1 MDTPIC
7 DFVEKYI
14 QAGTA
19 RLHMPGHKGVQQGG
33 CGCEPFD
40 ITEIAGADSLYEAAG
55 IIARSE
61 ANAGKIFGSGATY
74 YSTEGSSQ
82 VIKAMLY
89 LVSAGVENPVV
100 LAARNVHK
108 AFVQGCA
115 LCDIAVEWVYP
126 DSADSICS
134 CPVCAEK
141 LRRKLAAMTKR
152 PVAVYITSPDYL
164 GNMAEV
170 AALAAVCRDF
180 DVPLLVDNAHGAYL
194 KFLPDS
200 LHPLDLG
207 ADMCCDSAHKTLPVL
222 TGGAY
227 LHIAKPYADKF
238 AGRAKQALSL
248 FGSTSPSYLILQSLD
263 RCNQYVTDGYRE
275 QLAACIVK
283 VAVLKRRL
291 ASAGYDILDSD
302 PLKLTLHNLNGVQAA
317 ALLRQ
322 GGLEC
327 EYADRNYLV
336 LMFTPENA
344 VQDYDKV
351 AEILLRAR
359 LPIVPAE
366 AIHLPQAVQAVSI
379 RRAMF
384 SPWQVL
390 PVSQAVGRV
399 CSVPLVSC
407 PPAVPIVMSGEV
419 IAADMLPVFQYY
431 DISEVA
437 VIKE

>member
-1 MDTPIC
+1 MDAPIC

-19 RLHMPGHKGVQQGG
+19 KLHMPGHKGVEQGG
-33 CGCEPFD
+33 FGCEPFD
-40 ITEIAGADSLYEAAG
+40 ITEIAGADSLYEAEG
-55 IIARSE
+55 IIAESE
-61 ANAGKIFGSGATY
+61 ANAGKVFGSGATY

-89 LVSAGVENPVV
+89 LVSAGEESPVV
-100 LAARNVHK
+100 LAVRNVHK
-108 AFVQGCA
+108 SFVQGCA
-115 LCDIAVEWVYP
+115 LCDIAVEWLYP

-134 CPVCAEK
+134 CPVSAEK
-141 LRRKLAAMTKR
+141 LREKLADMAKK

-164 GNMAEV
+164 GNMADV
-170 AALAAVCRDF
+170 RALAAVCRDF

-194 KFLPDS
+194 KFLPES
-200 LHPLDLG
+200 AHPMDLG

-222 TGGAY
+222 TGGSY
-227 LHIAKPYADKF
+227 LHIARTALGKF
-238 AGRAKQALSL
+238 GGRAKQALGI

-263 RCNQYVTDGYRE
+263 RCNQYLTDGYKE
-275 QLAACIVK
+275 GLAACIANV
-283 VAVLKRRL
+283 VGLKQRL
-291 ASAGYDILDSD
+291 INAGYDILDSD

-317 ALLRQ
+317 DVLRQ
-322 GGLEC
+322 GGVEC
-327 EYADRNYLV
+327 EYADKNYMV
-336 LMFTPENA
+336 LMFTPENGE
-344 VQDYDKV
+344 QDYERV
-351 AEILLRAR
+351 AENLQRAR
-359 LPIVPAE
+359 LPIVSAE
-366 AIHLPQAVQAVSI
+366 VIHLPQAVQAVSI

-384 SPWQVL
+384 SDWQTL
-390 PVSQAVGRV
+390 PVHRAVGRV

-419 IAADMLPVFQYY
+419 ISADMLPVFQYY